1 MKKLWPIVSVIRRL
15 HVEDAIGALENMRK
29 KPAEWVKNVIKAGVR
44 NAINIKGMSEDRLYL
59 KQIILG
65 KNTGVKGIRYHA
77 KGKAGRMLR
86 QKSQITVVI
95 EEKTVE
101 QLYKIIM
108 TGKFSRGIASILR
121 TMLLTQNAG
130 YQEIRKIQ
138 NLLTAKGRQQ
148 QKLMYKRK
156 LELLLEEKKK
166 QGLVLDKEYVM
177 EQLLIEDAKKFTEN
191 YWEYKRT
198 EAEQKIAERQEVFLR
213 NQKNN

>member
-1 MKKLWPIVSVIRRL
+1 
-15 HVEDAIGALENMRK
+15 MRK

-130 YQEIRKIQ
+130 YQEIRKRLTSFS
-138 NLLTAKGRQQ
+138 LLVNVLFQ
-148 QKLMYKRK
+148 RK
-156 LELLLEEKKK
+156 
-166 QGLVLDKEYVM
+166 
-177 EQLLIEDAKKFTEN
+177 
-191 YWEYKRT
+191 
-198 EAEQKIAERQEVFLR
+198 
-213 NQKNN
+213 